1 MRLASTKMK
10 LELEKKKKGIYFIDM
25 EKNLIE
31 VGKEVDIW
39 YILFLF
45 NIDLNLWYHTFFF
58 FKFLDNFI

>member
-31 VGKEVDIW
+31 VGKEVDI
-39 YILFLF
+39 
-45 NIDLNLWYHTFFF
+45 
-58 FKFLDNFI
+58 